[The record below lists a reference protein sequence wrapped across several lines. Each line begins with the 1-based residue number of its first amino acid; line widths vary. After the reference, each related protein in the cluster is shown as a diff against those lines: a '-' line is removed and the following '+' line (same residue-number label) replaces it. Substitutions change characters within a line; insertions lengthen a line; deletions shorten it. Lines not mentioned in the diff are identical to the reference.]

1 MRLST
6 RTDFKTERNGLDLE
20 RRKIPCSTIFELSES
35 NPTRVGLVHEPH
47 VLSQAFSA
55 EENSLYRPSPRGTI
69 KAREAI
75 AAHVGRGIAR
85 QENGIKVDNESV
97 SPIDPESLILCA
109 STSEAYSYL
118 FKLLCD
124 PGDAVFVPRP
134 GYPLFDHLAALEGL
148 RTIGYPLEYLAGSG
162 WRLDADRLE
171 SLVAA
176 DAERRIKAVVLIN
189 PNNPTGSYITEG
201 EKLAVSRICESRG
214 LSLIVDEV
222 FHPYRIEPW
231 EKTSSFYGYDRV
243 STFVLDGFSK
253 RLCLPQAK
261 LGWISVS
268 GPKEEKEAALQGLD
282 LISDTYLSAGTPV
295 MNAAG
300 SLLEREGEMVEKVLD
315 RCQKNLRS
323 YREILEYP
331 GSPHQVLRCE
341 GGWTALVRSPRFDS
355 EEELALG
362 LLREKGLAV
371 QPGYFFDMEQEAF
384 FAFSLILRPEDARWA
399 ATEYAD
405 FFKHYR

>member
-1 MRLST
+1 M
-6 RTDFKTERNGLDLE
+6 E
-20 RRKIPCSTIFELSES
+20 RRRIPPASIFELSES
-35 NPTRVGLVHEPH
+35 NPTRVGLVQEPES
-47 VLSQAFSA
+47 LARAFSA
-55 EENSLYRPSPRGTI
+55 KENTLYRPSPRGLVQ
-69 KAREAI
+69 AREAI
-75 AAHVGRGIAR
+75 AAHLGSIAKR
-85 QENGIKVDNESV
+85 ETAFTVN
-97 SPIDPESLILCA
+97 PESLILCA

-124 PGDAVFVPRP
+124 PGDAVLVPRP
-134 GYPLFDHLAALEGL
+134 GYPLFDHLAALEGVKTL
-148 RTIGYPLEYLAGSG
+148 GYPLEYFSGTG
-162 WRLDADRLE
+162 WRMDLDRLE
-171 SLVAA
+171 SLLGT
-176 DAERRIKAVVLIN
+176 DGEKRIRAIVLIN

-201 EKLAVSRICESRG
+201 EKQAVGRMCESHG

-222 FHPYRIEPW
+222 FNPYRLEPC
-231 EKTSSFYGYDRV
+231 EKTFSFYGFDQV
-243 STFVLDGFSK
+243 LTFVLDGFSK
-253 RLCLPQAK
+253 RLCLPQVK

-268 GPKEEKEAALQGLD
+268 GPGEEKEAALQGLD

-300 SLLEREGEMVEKVLD
+300 TLLEGEGEILGKVLD
-315 RCQKNLRS
+315 RCRKNLDS

-362 LLREKGLAV
+362 LLRKKGLAV
-371 QPGYFFDMEQEAF
+371 QPGHFFDMDQEAF

-399 ATEYAD
+399 ASEYAD
-405 FFKHYR
+405 FFEHYR